1 MRCCAKSLRYLS
13 VYKTKVSICAMDFFL
28 VGIRVTVFALL
39 MGRVQSKHR
48 ASLSV
53 FLTISD
59 TVVILKLKRIARGH
73 YMTHI

>member
-1 MRCCAKSLRYLS
+1 MPG
-13 VYKTKVSICAMDFFL
+13 IFFL
-28 VGIRVTVFALL
+28 VGIRITVFVLL
-39 MGRVQSKHR
+39 MVRVQSKHR

-59 TVVILKLKRIARGH
+59 TVVILKLKRNARGH